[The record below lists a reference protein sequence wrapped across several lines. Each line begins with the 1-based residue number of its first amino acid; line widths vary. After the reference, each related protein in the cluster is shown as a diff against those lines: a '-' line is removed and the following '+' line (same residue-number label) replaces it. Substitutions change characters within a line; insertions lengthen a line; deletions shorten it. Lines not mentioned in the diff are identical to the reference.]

1 TSLDAHLLYES
12 VSEGIGAVREELRPQ
27 EGKYGKRSKLTQ
39 NGKKSA
45 PPRVPQRAVNQP
57 KTN

>member
-1 TSLDAHLLYES
+1 MTEIKFLRTSLDAHLLYES

-27 EGKYGKRSKLTQ
+27 EGKYGKQSKLTQ

-45 PPRVPQRAVNQP
+45 PP
-57 KTN
+57 